1 MNIMKSKLIFSVVIS
16 LLLAGGLMA
25 QNPPTGAPPQGR
37 SPEDMQKRMQQRQEE
52 LKKELGLTKDQGVK
66 FDAVY
71 KEFNDKM
78 ATAMQNA
85 GDDREGFRA
94 KMQEMN
100 KDRDA
105 KIEKLL
111 TPDQVKKWKDYLA
124 KQQAARQQRGPGG
137 EGGGPG
143 GGQR

>member
-1 MNIMKSKLIFSVVIS
+1 MKSKLFFSVVIS

-25 QNPPTGAPPQGR
+25 QNPPTGAPPQGFNR
-37 SPEDMQKRMQQRQEE
+37 EEMQKRMLQRQEE

-78 ATAMQNA
+78 ATARQNA

-100 KDRDA
+100 KDRDT

>member
-1 MNIMKSKLIFSVVIS
+1 MKSKLIFSVVAS

-25 QNPPTGAPPQGR
+25 QNPPAGAPPQGFSR
-37 SPEDMQKRMQQRQEE
+37 EEMQKRMQQRQEE

-66 FDAVY
+66 FDAIY

-78 ATAMQNA
+78 SSARQNA

-100 KDRDA
+100 KDRDT

-111 TPDQVKKWKDYLA
+111 TPDQLKKWKDYQA

-137 EGGGPG
+137 PGGGPG